1 MISHTYV
8 CQGIVD
14 AICMAMYGH
23 GIGNA
28 GTCVSAWCVQ
38 YSKSHAKGFKANE
51 LTHGMGIAGE
61 WVGLNVA

>member
-1 MISHTYV
+1 
-8 CQGIVD
+8 
-14 AICMAMYGH
+14 MAMYGH